1 MSNSTSVY
9 GRPVANSDDLID
21 DYLTRYASALSRFD
35 AKESADLW
43 AMPGTIVDDR
53 FSGVVDSREAM
64 AQGLEQ
70 SYPLY
75 QQLGLASVGHEV
87 LGQNHL
93 TEVITLVHVRWIFFD
108 ASGAQLTDSHA
119 YYVLRREDDGLKAC
133 VCIQTDDVEKL
144 QALAAE
150 RGIEFPS

>member
-1 MSNSTSVY
+1 MV
-9 GRPVANSDDLID
+9 
-21 DYLTRYASALSRFD
+21 YLTRYASALSRFD

-53 FSGVVDSREAM
+53 FSGVVESRDVM
-64 AQGLEQ
+64 AQGLKQ

-75 QQLGLASVGHEV
+75 QQLGLASVDHEV
-87 LGQNHL
+87 LGQQQL
-93 TEVITLVHVRWIFFD
+93 TDLITLVHVHWIFLD
-108 ASGAQLTDSHA
+108 ASGDELTDSIDH
-119 YYVLRREDDGLKAC
+119 YILRWEDGDYKAC

-150 RGIEFPS
+150 RGIEFPSPPKS

>member
-1 MSNSTSVY
+1 M
-9 GRPVANSDDLID
+9 ANPDDLID

-35 AKESADLW
+35 AKQSADLW

-53 FSGVVDSREAM
+53 FSGVVESRDVM

-75 QQLGLASVGHEV
+75 QQLGLASVDHEV
-87 LGQNHL
+87 LDQQQL
-93 TEVITLVHVRWIFFD
+93 TDLITLVHVRWIFLD
-108 ASGAQLTDSHA
+108 ASGDELTDSIA
-119 YYVLRREDDGLKAC
+119 YYILRREDGDFRAC

-144 QALAAE
+144 RALAAE
-150 RGIEFPS
+150 RGIEFPSPPES